1 MLHWLIYKDS
11 QAFKIKMSSN
21 RAANDRDLVRRW
33 CIDGVG
39 VAKKSAIDIAEALL
53 NGQLTRVMTDYH
65 FPTTELWLVL
75 PSKQMITPAV
85 RLVRD
90 QLKQKVGELRSQLI
104 NANQLSEEEWPL
116 SSSPNQPI

>member
-1 MLHWLIYKDS
+1 MMETWC
-11 QAFKIKMSSN
+11 
-21 RAANDRDLVRRW
+21 AAGAL

-116 SSSPNQPI
+116 SRSPNQPI